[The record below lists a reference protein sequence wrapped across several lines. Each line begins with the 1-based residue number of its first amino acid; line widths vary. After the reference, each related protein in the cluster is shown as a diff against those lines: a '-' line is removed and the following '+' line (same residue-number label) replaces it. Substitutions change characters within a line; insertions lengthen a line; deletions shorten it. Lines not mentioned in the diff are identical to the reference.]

1 MADWPPVI
9 DADGHVLER
18 QSDIRKYLEPPWNRR
33 NTGLWPSDQPFDTDL
48 FDTLGYRGYD
58 RGMSPAQQVETWL
71 KIMDEYNIE
80 EAVLFPTGSG
90 NIPKLREPEF
100 CVAACRAANDHFAK
114 EYNALSDRIHCVGVL
129 PLKWPHEAAKELR
142 RGVTELGLVSF
153 ELLSMGLPTAL
164 GDPMYDPLYEEAQ
177 RLDVPLSVHG
187 NRSSSAEVGAGA
199 FRTFAEV
206 HCYTFPVGIFL
217 HFTSMI
223 FQGVPVRFPKLRV
236 AYLEIGASWLP
247 YWLDRM
253 DEHWEL
259 RGEFE
264 APHLKKKPSEVVRES
279 GVYFSLEAEERLLP
293 QTIEYVGDDHFLYAS
308 DVPHWDGE
316 FPKNLKYLW
325 NHPDLSQKTKEKI
338 AYHNGKEFFRLD
350 RKGSAPAARKAN

>member
-1 MADWPPVI
+1 
-9 DADGHVLER
+9 
-18 QSDIRKYLEPPWNRR
+18 
-33 NTGLWPSDQPFDTDL
+33 
-48 FDTLGYRGYD
+48 
-58 RGMSPAQQVETWL
+58 
-71 KIMDEYNIE
+71 
-80 EAVLFPTGSG
+80 
-90 NIPKLREPEF
+90 
-100 CVAACRAANDHFAK
+100 
-114 EYNALSDRIHCVGVL
+114 VL
-129 PLKWPHEAAKELR
+129 PLKWPEEAAKELR
-142 RGVTELGLVSF
+142 RAVIELGLVSF

-279 GVYFSLEAEERLLP
+279 PVYFSLEAEERLLP

-325 NHPDLSQKTKEKI
+325 NHPDLSRTTKEKI
-338 AYHNGKEFFRLD
+338 AYHNGKKYFQLD
-350 RKGSAPAARKAN
+350 RKSSAPAARKAN

>member
-48 FDTLGYRGYD
+48 FETLGYPGYRRD
-58 RGMSPAQQVETWL
+58 MSPAQQVEMWL

-129 PLKWPHEAAKELR
+129 PLKWPHEAARELR
-142 RGVTELGLVSF
+142 RAATELGLVSF

-217 HFTSMI
+217 HFTSII
-223 FQGVPVRFPKLRV
+223 FQGVPVRFPKLRL
-236 AYLEIGASWLP
+236 AFLEVGATWLP

-279 GVYFSLEAEERLLP
+279 PVYFSLEAEERLLP

-308 DVPHWDGE
+308 DIPHWDGE

-325 NHPDLSQKTKEKI
+325 NHPDLSQKIKEKI
-338 AYHNGKEFFRLD
+338 AYHNAREYFQLNRPV
-350 RKGSAPAARKAN
+350 SAQPARKAN

>member
-1 MADWPPVI
+1 MKV
-9 DADGHVLER
+9 
-18 QSDIRKYLEPPWNRR
+18 EPF
-33 NTGLWPSDQPFDTDL
+33 PSPKPMVEAFPIAGPGDDL
-48 FDTLGYRGYD
+48 
-58 RGMSPAQQVETWL
+58 S
-71 KIMDEYNIE
+71 
-80 EAVLFPTGSG
+80 
-90 NIPKLREPEF
+90 
-100 CVAACRAANDHFAK
+100 
-114 EYNALSDRIHCVGVL
+114 SDRIHCVGVL
-129 PLKWPHEAAKELR
+129 PLKWPQEAAKELHR
-142 RGVTELGLVSF
+142 AVTQLGLVSF

-199 FRTFAEV
+199 LRTFAEV

-217 HFTSMI
+217 HFTSII
-223 FQGVPVRFPKLRV
+223 FQGVPVRFPKLRL
-236 AYLEIGASWLP
+236 AFLEIGASWLP

-279 GVYFSLEAEERLLP
+279 PVYFSLEAEERLLP
-293 QTIEYVGDDHFLYAS
+293 QTIEYVGDNHFLYAS

-338 AYHNGKEFFRLD
+338 AYHNGKEYFQLD
-350 RKGSAPAARKAN
+350 RPVSAPAGRKAN

>member
-48 FDTLGYRGYD
+48 FDTLGYPGYG
-58 RGMSPAQQVETWL
+58 RNMSPAQQVQTWL

-80 EAVLFPTGSG
+80 QAVLFPTGSG

-100 CVAACRAANDHFAK
+100 CLAACRAANDHFAK
-114 EYNALSDRIHCVGVL
+114 EYNALSERIHCVGVL
-129 PLKWPHEAAKELR
+129 PLKWPQEAAKELR
-142 RGVTELGLVSF
+142 RAVTELGLVSF

-199 FRTFAEV
+199 LRTFAEV
-206 HCYTFPVGIFL
+206 HTYTFPVGIFL
-217 HFTSMI
+217 HFTSII
-223 FQGVPVRFPKLRV
+223 FQGVPVRFPKLRL
-236 AYLEIGASWLP
+236 AFLEIGANPESTSVSNP
-247 YWLDRM
+247 RSGSYR
-253 DEHWEL
+253 
-259 RGEFE
+259 R
-264 APHLKKKPSEVVRES
+264 PSS
-279 GVYFSLEAEERLLP
+279 TSAIITFSTRRTFP
-293 QTIEYVGDDHFLYAS
+293 TGTAS
-308 DVPHWDGE
+308 
-316 FPKNLKYLW
+316 FPKTSNTCGTIPIFHGRPKRRS
-325 NHPDLSQKTKEKI
+325 PITT
-338 AYHNGKEFFRLD
+338 
-350 RKGSAPAARKAN
+350 ARNISD